1 MAGGWAGLCQICQ
14 GPRADC
20 VPLRR
25 MLGDL
30 EEGVDRS
37 DSKLKTSMRRMQKFI
52 RDTEDSKSGY
62 CVVILIVILVILLV
76 AVVLV

>member
-1 MAGGWAGLCQICQ
+1 MPFL
-14 GPRADC
+14 
-20 VPLRR
+20 R
-25 MLGDL
+25 MLSDL

-62 CVVILIVILVILLV
+62 CVVILIIILVILLV